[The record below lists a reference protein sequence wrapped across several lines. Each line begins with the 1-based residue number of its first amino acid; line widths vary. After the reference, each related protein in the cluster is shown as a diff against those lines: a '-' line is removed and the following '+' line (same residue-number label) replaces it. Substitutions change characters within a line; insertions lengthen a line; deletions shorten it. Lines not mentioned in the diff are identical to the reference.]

1 MKLSKGATLLLTGI
15 ALGAIAGLLL
25 APEEGAETRKKLW
38 KKSKKFKKDFE
49 DKAAE
54 YKEKASEFRD
64 KATDIKDKIVEAA
77 QGVKKTFTS

>member
-1 MKLSKGATLLLTGI
+1 MKFSKGATLLLTGI

-25 APEEGAETRKKLW
+25 APEEGTETRKKLW

-54 YKEKASEFRD
+54 YKEKATEFRD
-64 KATDIKDKIVEAA
+64 KASDIKDKIVEAA
-77 QGVKKTFTS
+77 NEVKKTFKS